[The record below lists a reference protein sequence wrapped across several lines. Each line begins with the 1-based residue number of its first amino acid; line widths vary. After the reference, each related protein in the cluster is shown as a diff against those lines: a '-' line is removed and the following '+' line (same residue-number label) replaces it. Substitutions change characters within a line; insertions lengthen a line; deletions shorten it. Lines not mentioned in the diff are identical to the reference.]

1 MFGHPPWHGVSL
13 ALSLISMLI
22 HKSLAYCQVLRVLEQ
37 DQMNE
42 LGLTVQVLTLAL
54 ERLTQEDHHKHEA
67 RLSSI
72 VNSSLLGLHNNT
84 LLKKERQLIQQ
95 WSGRPVVRFIAQ

>member
-1 MFGHPPWHGVSL
+1 
-13 ALSLISMLI
+13 MLI

-42 LGLTVQVLTLAL
+42 LGLTVQVVTLAF

-67 RLSSI
+67 RLGSI
-72 VNSSLLGLHNNT
+72 VNSSLPELHNHT
-84 LLKKERQLIQQ
+84 FKKKKKKN
-95 WSGRPVVRFIAQ
+95 S

>member
-1 MFGHPPWHGVSL
+1 MAWGKPSFIFDLYAHPQEFSI
-13 ALSLISMLI
+13 LSS
-22 HKSLAYCQVLRVLEQ
+22 AQGLEQ

-42 LGLTVQVLTLAL
+42 LGPTVQVVTLAL
-54 ERLTQEDHHKHEA
+54 ERLTREDHHKHEA

-72 VNSSLLGLHNNT
+72 VNSSLPGLHNNT

-95 WSGRPVVRFIAQ
+95 